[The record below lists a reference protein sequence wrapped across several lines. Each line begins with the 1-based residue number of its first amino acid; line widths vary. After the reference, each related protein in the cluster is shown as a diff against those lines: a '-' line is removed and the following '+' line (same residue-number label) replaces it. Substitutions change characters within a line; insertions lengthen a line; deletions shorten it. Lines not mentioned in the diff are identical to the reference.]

1 MTTSYDA
8 IIVGAGQAGPSLAV
22 RLAGTGMKVALVER
36 KLVGG
41 TCVNTG
47 CTPTKAMVASA
58 YAAHMARR
66 AGDYGVRGVGEIT
79 VDMNAVKARKDAI
92 VEASRTGLVE
102 WLRGTENLTLI
113 EGHARF
119 ASRGEM
125 VVDADRITSPRIF
138 LNVGGR
144 ATVPVY
150 PGTEEIGY
158 LTNSTIL
165 DLDELPAHLVIV
177 GGGYIGLEFAQMF
190 RRFGAQVTVVERGA
204 RLLPREDEDVAQAIH
219 DMLVDEGVTIRLNA
233 DCISFERRGDS
244 KVVGVSC
251 TQGEPEVV
259 GSHVLLAVGR
269 TPNTDDLGLGAA
281 GVECDKRGYVTVDDE
296 LRTSVPGIWALGDC
310 NGKGAFTHTA
320 YNDFEIAAENL
331 LDNAGRKVSD
341 RQTAYALYT
350 DPPFGR
356 VGMSEAEARRA
367 GHQIM
372 VGKRPMTRVSRAK
385 EKGETVGLMKIVS
398 DAATGKLLG
407 AAILG
412 VGGDEAVHAVLDLIH
427 VGATAET
434 LRRAVHIHPTVA
446 ELLPT
451 LVAEQKPA

>member
-1 MTTSYDA
+1 
-8 IIVGAGQAGPSLAV
+8 
-22 RLAGTGMKVALVER
+22 
-36 KLVGG
+36 
-41 TCVNTG
+41 
-47 CTPTKAMVASA
+47 
-58 YAAHMARR
+58 
-66 AGDYGVRGVGEIT
+66 
-79 VDMNAVKARKDAI
+79 I
-92 VEASRTGLVE
+92 VEASRNGLVE
-102 WLRGTENLTLI
+102 WLQGTENLTLI

-119 ASRGEM
+119 VSPNELT
-125 VVDADRITSPRIF
+125 VADNRITAPRIF
-138 LNVGGR
+138 LDVGGR
-144 ATVPVY
+144 AAVPDY
-150 PGTEEIGY
+150 PGTTEIGY

-165 DLDELPAHLVIV
+165 DLDEVPAHLVIV

-219 DMLVDEGVTIRLNA
+219 DMLVDEGVAIRLDA
-233 DCISFERRGDS
+233 DCISFERRGES

-259 GSHVLLAVGR
+259 GNHVLLAVGR
-269 TPNTDDLGLGAA
+269 TPNTDDLGLDAA
-281 GVECDKRGYVTVDDE
+281 GVECDKRGYIEVDDE
-296 LRTSVPGIWALGDC
+296 LRTNVPGIWALGDC

-350 DPPFGR
+350 DPPLGR

-367 GHQIM
+367 GHSIL

-412 VGGDEAVHAVLDLIH
+412 VGG
-427 VGATAET
+427 
-434 LRRAVHIHPTVA
+434 
-446 ELLPT
+446 
-451 LVAEQKPA
+451 

>member
-8 IIVGAGQAGPSLAV
+8 IVVGAGQAGPPLAA
-22 RLAGTGMKVALVER
+22 RLAGAGMKVALVER
-36 KLVGG
+36 KLFGG

-79 VDMNAVKARKDAI
+79 VDMKTVKARKDAI
-92 VEASRTGLVE
+92 VEASRNGLVE
-102 WLRGTENLTLI
+102 WLQGTENLTLI

-119 ASRGEM
+119 VSPNELT
-125 VVDADRITSPRIF
+125 VADNRITAPRIF
-138 LNVGGR
+138 LDVGGR
-144 ATVPVY
+144 AAAPDY
-150 PGTEEIGY
+150 PGTAEIGY

-165 DLDELPAHLVIV
+165 DLDEVPAHLVIV

-190 RRFGAQVTVVERGA
+190 RRFGAQVTVVERSS

-219 DMLVDEGVTIRLNA
+219 DMLVNEGVAIRLDA
-233 DCISFERRGDS
+233 DCISFERRGDG

-269 TPNTDDLGLGAA
+269 TPNTDDLGLDAA
-281 GVECDKRGYVTVDDE
+281 GVECDKRGYIEVDDE
-296 LRTSVPGIWALGDC
+296 LRTGVPGIWALGDC

-331 LDNAGRKVSD
+331 LDNAGRKISD

-350 DPPFGR
+350 DPPLGR
-356 VGMSEAEARRA
+356 VGMSEADARRA
-367 GHQIM
+367 GHEIL

-398 DAATGKLLG
+398 DATTGKLLG

-427 VGATAET
+427 VGASAET

-451 LVAEQKPA
+451 LIAEQKPA